1 MKLIKNTRDHP
12 GHLARA
18 LPLAA
23 ASDIPNVITPRKP
36 LRRVLTSIALPLAA
50 LGLGQLVPCAQ
61 ADVLPVT
68 SGLQCWYDAS
78 VGVTTSGTTVTGWDD
93 QSGNGNNAT
102 LGAGTPQLGT
112 SQINDRPA
120 VLFRGGNNNLNINKN
135 IIPRQEYIVFKS
147 GRYAFDPGNPNLWGN
162 DWGAPFGQQND
173 NGWMFESGTRKMWSD
188 GGRRPLAVSQNGT
201 SVLETGNPNG
211 DPYGMANVANYMVLK
226 VNPKNYSAAFGR
238 IGRGN
243 NSWGNGY
250 FDVAEIIVYDRVL
263 TSTEENLIGGYLAG
277 KYQISTAYPP
287 LPLMVSVSSPANNQ
301 AYPTNTSVTAVALV
315 PAGAGTGPYSVQ
327 FYKKAGADPVA
338 AEGSPVTGAGPTF
351 SLSLGAL
358 TDNTYQI
365 YATVTDSASPTQA
378 TATSATNTFTVA
390 APISTTTALGSSP
403 NPSTYGQTVTFTAT
417 VSGPPSGGTVQFYFD
432 SSPLGSPVAVNT
444 STGTASYS
452 TSLLTVAT
460 HSITADFSGHG
471 VYLASVADAL
481 TQTVNQAVLTVTA
494 DNKVRPPGVAN
505 PNPFSYKITGYQ
517 NGENATSALITGAP
531 VLSCLADE
539 SSVVGPY
546 DITSDV
552 GSLTAANYSFT
563 AVNGILTVMVGAPP
577 VANGMV
583 CWFDASNG
591 VDAPGGAISQWND
604 LSGNGHHAAA
614 AGGTKTLAA
623 NQLNGKS
630 AAQFRGG
637 YLNCAGTFFAKEQY
651 VVVRSPYAD
660 GWHAYGGFLG
670 RASGRGS
677 NVMMAVDKPTFW
689 NDQSPDAVVKNGTA
703 VTRYAG
709 SNGNYTYNIAPID
722 TFMLLKIKVNDGNT
736 STAAYR
742 IANADGNTLPCDIA
756 EIVAYDTALSSTD
769 EAKVGRYLADKYA
782 ITATYPLVAP
792 PLAPAGLTAEGLLNS
807 IRLTWPASYSA
818 SGYNVYRGTATG
830 VYDPTPIA
838 TGVSTIPWTDS
849 PVTAG
854 TPYFYV
860 VKAVNSVGEGA
871 PSPEANATTTSNMVD
886 QTITFG
892 PLASKT
898 YLDPSFDLTA
908 TASSFLPVS
917 YEIVAPD
924 PLVVSISGSTV
935 TILKAGT
942 VTIRAI
948 QPGDTE
954 FNAASPVEQTLTVA
968 RANQTLTLTLGS
980 GLVRGSDAAP
990 FADTAT
996 STNPSGNPVTYSSSV
1011 ETVATVDTNGQVS
1024 IVGVGTTQIVANQA
1038 GDADYYNDAP
1048 PVSQTLRV
1056 IAAGTLP
1063 VINGLVCWFD
1073 ASQLTGNNGDP
1084 VSIWTDLVASKN
1096 ATTDNASPTLTT
1108 GALNGHNVVTFNG
1121 STQDLKVAAGDSPIS
1136 GKRQFT
1142 FVVVF
1147 RPHAAGASGANW
1159 YNNSGLVD
1167 AEQPGSTQD
1176 WGLAWNANSQVG
1188 AGIGNPDR
1196 TLYSAAQ
1203 PLNTGHVV
1211 IYSWDGTNGGAV
1223 RLSVD
1228 GTTSTTATGATAA
1241 RNSYQI
1247 LFGRGSGT
1255 NNYFSGDIAEI
1266 IGYDTALSPADEA
1279 AMTTYLTNKYFATVL
1294 TYESWASTKY
1304 PSANLT
1310 DSAANL
1316 DGDGMS
1322 NFAEYAFGLNPTT
1335 GASLNPVS
1343 PLVGKNF
1350 SYTRTSDTGLT
1361 YKVWHSINLA
1371 DWYSTLATQGT
1382 ATSLGGGVESVPV
1395 TLDDSLLAEP
1405 KLFLRV
1411 TAE

>member
-1 MKLIKNTRDHP
+1 MKLIINTRDHP
-12 GHLARA
+12 GHPARA

-23 ASDIPNVITPRKP
+23 VSDIPNVITPRKP
-36 LRRVLTSIALPLAA
+36 LRRVLTALALPLAA
-50 LGLGQLVPCAQ
+50 LGLGQLVPRAQ

-112 SQINDRPA
+112 SQINGRPA

-517 NGENATSALITGAP
+517 NGENATSANIAGAP

-546 DITSDV
+546 DITCDV

-689 NDQSPDAVVKNGTA
+689 NDQSPDAVVKNGTE

-709 SNGNYTYNIAPID
+709 PNGNYTYNIAPIE

-736 STAAYR
+736 SAAAYR

-782 ITATYPLVAP
+782 ITATYPLVDP
-792 PLAPAGLTAEGLLNS
+792 PLAPASLTAEGLLNS

-818 SGYNVYRGTATG
+818 TSYNVYRGTTTG
-830 VYDPTPIA
+830 VYEPTAIA

-871 PSPEANATTTSNMVD
+871 PSPEANATATSNMVD

-892 PLASKT
+892 PLAPKT

-917 YEIVAPD
+917 FEIVAPD
-924 PLVVSISGSTV
+924 PLVVSLSGTTNKIV

-954 FNAASPVEQTLTVA
+954 FNAAPPVEQTLTVSK
-968 RANQTLTLTLGS
+968 ANQTLTLTLGS
-980 GLVRGSDAAP
+980 RLVWGSNAAP
-990 FADTAT
+990 FADLAT
-996 STNPSGNPVTYSSSV
+996 STNPYPSGNPVTYSSSV
-1011 ETVATVDTNGQVS
+1011 ETVATVDASSGMVT

-1048 PVSQTLRV
+1048 AVSQTLVV
-1056 IAAGTLP
+1056 IPAGLLP
-1063 VINGLVCWFD
+1063 VTNGLACWYDAGQGVNPDGSTWADSSTLGHLATRASGTVTVVPNDINGKPAVHLRGSNTYLSCAGEMFTKEQYLVVRSPNATWNGSGSFLGRKSD
-1073 ASQLTGNNGDP
+1073 DFVTVRSSSYNMSSGTTGFWRDHWP
-1084 VSIWTDLVASKN
+1084 LAVSKN
-1096 ATTDNASPTLTT
+1096 GIP
-1108 GALNGHNVVTFNG
+1108 
-1121 STQDLKVAAGDSPIS
+1121 VAAG
-1136 GKRQFT
+1136 
-1142 FVVVF
+1142 
-1147 RPHAAGASGANW
+1147 
-1159 YNNSGLVD
+1159 
-1167 AEQPGSTQD
+1167 
-1176 WGLAWNANSQVG
+1176 
-1188 AGIGNPDR
+1188 
-1196 TLYSAAQ
+1196 
-1203 PLNTGHVV
+1203 
-1211 IYSWDGTNGGAV
+1211 
-1223 RLSVD
+1223 
-1228 GTTSTTATGATAA
+1228 
-1241 RNSYQI
+1241 
-1247 LFGRGSGT
+1247 
-1255 NNYFSGDIAEI
+1255 SGDINFLLNPITDYMILKITVDAAASAANLAQYPYYNIGKNETLGTMDFDVAEI
-1266 IGYDTALSPADEA
+1266 IGFDRALSGPEETS
-1279 AMTTYLTNKYFATVL
+1279 MTAYLTNKY
-1294 TYESWASTKY
+1294 WAQSDYAAWAALY
-1304 PSANLT
+1304 PGFT
-1310 DSAANL
+1310 DTDPTHDP
-1316 DGDGMS
+1316 DGDGMT
-1322 NFAEYAFGLNPTT
+1322 NQQEFAFGLDPTSGSSVNPITQQLDQATGTFKYSRYANSGLDYIVECGTDLSIWNPATT
-1335 GASLNPVS
+1335 TELIGTPDAKGVQIITVTVTDAPV
-1343 PLVGKNF
+1343 
-1350 SYTRTSDTGLT
+1350 
-1361 YKVWHSINLA
+1361 
-1371 DWYSTLATQGT
+1371 
-1382 ATSLGGGVESVPV
+1382 GG
-1395 TLDDSLLAEP
+1395 
-1405 KLFLRV
+1405 KLFVRV
-1411 TAE
+1411 RAE